1 MGWAQPQKG
10 ICASYELAVGPG
22 CRGSLDEFEN
32 KTLYVL
38 KELNATQNTQR
49 ILSYHLE
56 LQVQSDLDYPDP
68 LGPNEIVQIIE
79 GQDNRKYEY

>member
-10 ICASYELAVGPG
+10 ICASYEPAVDPE

-38 KELNATQNTQR
+38 KELNATQNVQR
-49 ILSYHLE
+49 ILSYNVE
-56 LQVQSDLDYPDP
+56 LQVQSDLDYPDS
-68 LGPNEIVQIIE
+68 LGPNEIAQIIE
-79 GQDNRKYEY
+79 GRDNRKYEY